1 MSGRQQLTL
10 DKNLTREK
18 NWNQRFILDKIPK
31 FDAYNDVNYLSLGL
45 LKSKIRYEERI
56 RKEEGKSRYAGRIY
70 SAHYTKPKSSTKTK
84 KDNNIYQNYLKNNN
98 KKERYSSMR
107 ISVEPNNTKN
117 INKHKTINN
126 FHYQG
131 TLTSQNLAGSYT
143 FNYMPDYKNKNI
155 NYNFINIISEEDPE
169 IAEEYELVRDLWEK
183 LGVTNNYVR
192 HFDYMLNSKG
202 NNRDSILELIIGEKK
217 QMKKFRLELM
227 KVISEVNKRENKIN
241 DLKQFIKTY
250 EQINDLIKI
259 KEEKKDEKKAKN
271 IGEVNKELIEND
283 IHDCLKS
290 LRLRTINAVNIIK
303 KFKTSYYHL
312 FNNKINLEFIK
323 NKYGFNDKYLSKIK
337 NDLDFLKNSAINT
350 LYNFSEKGGDPFL
363 LQISDKCGN
372 PSDVP
377 KYKQLPISNEIL
389 AVVKNFKFSLEQEEV
404 FTLINNKNTPNKHNY
419 SNIPNKNNKNTEP
432 YNKNNNIVF
441 NQKINNYYQINDKNI
456 NNFIK
461 STVNENLISA
471 NFKGNVENEKIKLKA
486 QNEYKNVFYNTEDNY
501 DDFQGVIMNKEMPK
515 EEKKYELPGMTSK
528 QLRRHLDKYNKI
540 KRELYPPFNKD
551 LIKEEVQKNII
562 QKIEDRMNKVEK
574 EFRTK
579 MDEQY
584 KKEEQKIRE
593 EEMRIKIEKEK
604 IEKLRI
610 EEEEERKKKEE
621 KYLKFEQERNKR
633 KNKDKKKKEENERF
647 IKREN
652 DIFLREMQM
661 KFMKEVDERFRKE
674 NDREIEIKREEID
687 EAEEMD
693 KERKEEI
700 ERIRNEEYEE
710 IKRGDVLVDLRN
722 EEDRVK
728 VGSDIN
734 SATSEHKEN
743 SVANTHNKKSDK
755 GGDSNEKENNEES
768 VKESV
773 DKSSKKESASRGTE
787 KKKTEKSNENE
798 SGSDND
804 DKKDKED
811 KEDED
816 DESKK
821 KDETE
826 ENKSKTG
833 TSKKN
838 NDELSEDIQFE
849 KDN

>member
-1 MSGRQQLTL
+1 MNGRQQLTI
-10 DKNLTREK
+10 DKNLSREK

-31 FDAYNDVNYLSLGL
+31 FDAYKDVNYLSLGL

-56 RKEEGKSRYAGRIY
+56 KKGEGKSKYARRIY
-70 SAHYTKPKSSTKTK
+70 SAHYTKPKSSTKNK
-84 KDNNIYQNYLKNNN
+84 KDNIYTNYLKNNNN

-107 ISVEPNNTKN
+107 ISVEPNTTKN

-143 FNYMPDYKNKNI
+143 FNYIPDYKNKNMD
-155 NYNFINIISEEDPE
+155 YNFINIIREEDPE
-169 IAEEYELVRDLWEK
+169 IAEEYEIVRELWEK

-202 NNRDSILELIIGEKK
+202 NNRDSILELIVGEKK

-259 KEEKKDEKKAKN
+259 KDEQKDEKRAKN

-290 LRLRTINAVNIIK
+290 LRLRTINAINIIK
-303 KFKTSYYHL
+303 KFTSTYYHL

-323 NKYGFNDKYLSKIK
+323 NKYGYNNKYLSKIK

-363 LQISDKCGN
+363 LNISDKCGN
-372 PSDVP
+372 PADLQ

-389 AVVKNFKFSLEQEEV
+389 AIVKNFKFSLEQEEV
-404 FTLINNKNTPNKHNY
+404 FSLINNKNN
-419 SNIPNKNNKNTEP
+419 PNKNSYSNLQ
-432 YNKNNNIVF
+432 NKNNVVF
-441 NQKINNYYQINDKNI
+441 NKKINNNYQMNDKNMM
-456 NNFIK
+456 NNYFMK

-471 NFKGNVENEKIKLKA
+471 NFKGNVENEKMKLRA
-486 QNEYKNVFYNTEDNY
+486 QNEYKNVFYNTEENY
-501 DDFQGVIMNKEMPK
+501 DDFQFANKNKEVPK
-515 EEKKYELPGMTSK
+515 EEVKYELPGMTSK
-528 QLRRHLDKYNKI
+528 QLRRHLDRYTKI
-540 KRELYPPFNKD
+540 KRELFPPFNKD

-574 EFRTK
+574 DFKTK
-579 MDEQY
+579 MDEKF
-584 KKEEQKIRE
+584 KKEEQKIRD

-621 KYLKFEQERNKR
+621 KYFKFEQERNKR
-633 KNKDKKKKEENERF
+633 KNKDKKKREENERL

-652 DIFLREMQM
+652 DLFLREMQI
-661 KFMKEVDERFRKE
+661 KFMKEVDERFKKE
-674 NDREIEIKREEID
+674 DDRQMELKKEEIE
-687 EAEEMD
+687 EAEEID

-700 ERIRNEEYEE
+700 ERIRNEEYKE

-728 VGSDIN
+728 GIN
-734 SATSEHKEN
+734 MHTSAHDHKEK
-743 SVANTHNKKSDK
+743 SLSNTNDIKS
-755 GGDSNEKENNEES
+755 EKDDNEES

-773 DKSSKKESASRGTE
+773 DKSSKKGSGSGNTE
-787 KKKTEKSNENE
+787 KNKNDEKSNEND

-804 DKKDKED
+804 DKKEKENEENES
-811 KEDED
+811 KKD
-816 DESKK
+816 DES
-821 KDETE
+821 EP
-826 ENKSKTG
+826 NKSKT
-833 TSKKN
+833 SKKN
-838 NDELSEDIQFE
+838 HDDVSEDIQYE